1 MNRRTVLRT
10 LGAGLAT
17 AGSGCL
23 GGTGEVIVSVQQD
36 VTVEPGDAWTETEI
50 PDLSETG
57 GAIEYIV
64 RAEQPFDVYFFSDE
78 TDFQQYDAYIE
89 GDDPETTPPGNS
101 EFSQAAVQREGDDM
115 YEATTDNDGNRQ
127 SVESAG
133 PYYFAVD
140 HSSYRMENR
149 VDEFDDPLQAFV
161 DLKVIRNRSV
171 I

>member
-1 MNRRTVLRT
+1 MNRRSVLQT
-10 LGAGLAT
+10 LGAGVAV

-23 GGTGEVIVSVQQD
+23 GGGGEVIVSVQQD
-36 VTVEPGDAWTETEI
+36 VTVKPGNAWMETEI
-50 PDLSETG
+50 PDLSESG

-64 RAEQPFDVYFFSDE
+64 RAEQAFDVYFFSNED
-78 TDFQQYDAYIE
+78 DFEQYNAYIK
-89 GDDPETTPPGNS
+89 GDDPEETPPGNS
-101 EFSQAAVQREGDDM
+101 EFSQAAVPAEGKDL
-115 YEATTDNDGNRQ
+115 YEATTDGGGNRQ

-149 VDEFDDPLQAFV
+149 VEEFDDPLKAFV
-161 DLKVIRNRSV
+161 DLKAIRKRSL

>member
-1 MNRRTVLRT
+1 VKRRSVLQTV
-10 LGAGLAT
+10 GAGLVA

-23 GGTGEVIVSVQQD
+23 GGGGEVIVSVQRD
-36 VTVEPGDAWTETEI
+36 VTVEPGNAWMETEI
-50 PDLSETG
+50 PDLAESG

-64 RAEQPFDVYFFSDE
+64 RAEQSFDVYFFSDE
-78 TDFQQYDAYIE
+78 SDFEQYNSYIK
-89 GDDPETTPPGNS
+89 GDDPDSTPPGNS
-101 EFSQAAVQREGDDM
+101 DFSQAAVPAEGKDL

-127 SVESAG
+127 SVETAG

-149 VDEFDDPLQAFV
+149 VEEFDDPLQVFV
-161 DLKVIRNRSV
+161 DLKVIRNRSL